1 VIGRLGRVAALGYGA
16 LDQVEEDRGGCGLL
30 LTGLEAELGRKAGR
44 VKVKAYLFIKG
55 TKQLNSK

>member
-1 VIGRLGRVAALGYGA
+1 LLRWATALQTRSKRIG
-16 LDQVEEDRGGCGLL
+16 GGCGLL